1 MTTDSLS
8 DSERLYLIVLH
19 MARRL
24 RDFDVAAGI
33 SATRFSALAS
43 LIFHGEMNI
52 GQLAAF
58 ERVSRPAM
66 TRLVRDLEKDGFV
79 TRRADPADGR
89 GVIVSTTPAG
99 RRIVGKIRGAKIAFV
114 DDFLTGQSKGL
125 RGAMSQVLAP
135 LEELAEAEESRWE
148 S

>member
-19 MARRL
+19 LARKL

-58 ERVSRPAM
+58 ERISRPAM
-66 TRLVRDLEKDGFV
+66 TRLVRDLEKDGYV
-79 TRRADPADGR
+79 RRRADPADGR
-89 GVIVSTTPAG
+89 GIIVSTTPAG
-99 RRIVGKIRGAKIAFV
+99 RRLVGKVRTAKIAFV
-114 DDFLTGQSKGL
+114 DDFLTAQPTGL
-125 RGAMSQVLAP
+125 RGALSRVLAP
-135 LEELAEAEESRWE
+135 LEELAESEEGT
-148 S
+148 